1 MSSAPRRIQRMRT
14 AGWRAPL
21 GAVYVGRPTPWGNPF
36 PVASRGSALF
46 PRADSVRMYRELVL
60 TGETTFRDGLHEHY
74 FRRSDRPTHPLGVP
88 TVDVI
93 RRELA
98 GRDLTCWCSIDVL
111 CHAGFLLDIA
121 NPKETQ

>member
-1 MSSAPRRIQRMRT
+1 VSSAPRRIQRMRT

-111 CHAGFLLDIA
+111 CHADFLLDIA